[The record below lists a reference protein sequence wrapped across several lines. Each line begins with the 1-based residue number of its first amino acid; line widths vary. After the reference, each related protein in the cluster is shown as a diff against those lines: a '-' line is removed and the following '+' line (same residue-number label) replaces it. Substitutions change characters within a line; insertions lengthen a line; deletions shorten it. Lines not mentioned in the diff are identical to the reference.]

1 MTDLILQY
9 LNTLVSTV
17 GNIERTY
24 CIVERRSGSDGTTMP
39 YEYVGGGNFNPVEV
53 DGGSVSY
60 FRLRAA
66 RTLETVDGR
75 TAEKPIQATYPLRF
89 VAMIRRDE
97 NNPEV
102 YSQDVANILT
112 GTNQDLRTI
121 LGANR
126 AVITVTSIE
135 TDTPKIWQE
144 EFTTPITEPKYSSSM
159 VMIDLTVTVVA
170 TRSCWADC
178 ADYPD
183 ILQMFP
189 WCNPA
194 TLERL
199 TPEQLAC
206 IEGEL
211 CIPLCDQLAE
221 VAPEDVVVDVFD
233 CLSEAAQTEL
243 LDSECIIPPC
253 ADVTVEINGTLFDTV
268 ASGATI
274 DIPVI
279 NGGSNPVGS
288 LQGSDWV
295 IGNNATFINSVQV
308 TDQEAEIDANIAVEL
323 DGNPSGSWNAGTQ
336 TWEVTSI
343 PCSPVTQQVNGTT
356 IGTTVSGGT
365 NNQLIRNTAGTAIGT
380 AANPSVIANTTIRNS
395 AAPTWTDSVVAGV
408 TKTLAQG
415 KALDSDGATTLLA
428 DYIPAADG
436 FMFTCTPSPPCAD
449 ATIEINGTAFDT
461 VASGG
466 TLDIPV
472 INGGSNAVGSLQG
485 SDWVIGNNATFINSV
500 QVTDQEAEVDANIAV
515 ELDGNPSGS
524 WNAGTQTWEVTSSPC
539 ADATVTINGA
549 SLGATGDIPSGGSE
563 DLDVLQGGSPVGSWN
578 GSAWIIP
585 ACPAVPSLSIALS
598 DSTPNFGD
606 AVTITVTPTG
616 ITPTSYTFGLP
627 NKYGDLVNVTQA
639 SNVYVW
645 TANNIGADSVVVT
658 ATDGASIA
666 ANSISVTTTVD
677 VPFVSPKAV
686 FSYYKLIAAYA
697 GQWIRVRRTDTGV
710 ESDIPYTNG
719 VGDISAITAFVGTSA
734 FTVVTRYNQASNG
747 NQTQTTASLQ
757 TVLKGDS
764 FDVFQEWF
772 GFNAQ
777 RMPLT
782 LVSGLAANQTS
793 TEYLIQKMSYNIT
806 GNTRISVDSGTTMII
821 NSALV
826 GSANSISLY
835 DPSNVVYTPALRLTS
850 KHLLTAQFKN
860 ADPRVRYNGAN
871 QALTVASGSTAA
883 FATKAYTIKYLY
895 GDNAAGFK
903 SNEVASYAYCIDA
916 GDLSAAVEA
925 ILMELYDI

>member
-1 MTDLILQY
+1 MLEAIITY
-9 LNTLVSTV
+9 LNLKLGLLNYFEQQHCLCELKSDNEGKVSPV
-17 GNIERTY
+17 
-24 CIVERRSGSDGTTMP
+24 
-39 YEYVGGGNFNPVEV
+39 EYVGDANYTVVSHDAFDGVSYWRLRDKPTQDVLETKYQAGKRVEV
-53 DGGSVSY
+53 
-60 FRLRAA
+60 
-66 RTLETVDGR
+66 
-75 TAEKPIQATYPLRF
+75 KIPLRLVF
-89 VAMIRRDE
+89 SVRRDK
-97 NNPEV
+97 
-102 YSQDVANILT
+102 LT
-112 GTNQDLRTI
+112 
-121 LGANR
+121 
-126 AVITVTSIE
+126 
-135 TDTPKIWQE
+135 TDDAYAFDRIRQ
-144 EFTTPITEPKYSSSM
+144 
-159 VMIDLTVTVVA
+159 TVVA
-170 TRSCWADC
+170 QFNFDDGILKTTLGCEKVTVSVPTSNGDAKEVWDEETSETGTFEPTYAMVYGSIDIEVSVIYAGSCLPTECD
-178 ADYPD
+178 D
-183 ILQMFP
+183 IDPNILHAFDFCKPSVVAQ
-189 WCNPA
+189 
-194 TLERL
+194 L
-199 TPEQLAC
+199 TAEQVTCL
-206 IEGEL
+206 EGEL
-211 CIPLCDQLAE
+211 CVPLCEQLA
-221 VAPEDVVVDVFD
+221 AILPEDVVADVFD
-233 CLSEAAQTEL
+233 CLTLAAQTEL
-243 LDSECIIPPC
+243 LDSECVIP
-253 ADVTVEINGTLFDTV
+253 
-268 ASGATI
+268 
-274 DIPVI
+274 
-279 NGGSNPVGS
+279 
-288 LQGSDWV
+288 
-295 IGNNATFINSVQV
+295 
-308 TDQEAEIDANIAVEL
+308 
-323 DGNPSGSWNAGTQ
+323 
-336 TWEVTSI
+336 

-356 IGTTVSGGT
+356 IGTTASGGT
-365 NNQLIRNTAGTAIGT
+365 NNQVIRNTAGTAVGT
-380 AANPSVIANTTIRNS
+380 SANPSVIANTTLRNS
-395 AAPTWTDSVVAGV
+395 ATPTWTDSVVSGV

-428 DYIPAADG
+428 NYIPTANG
-436 FMFTCTPSPPCAD
+436 FMFTCTPSP
-449 ATIEINGTAFDT
+449 
-461 VASGG
+461 
-466 TLDIPV
+466 
-472 INGGSNAVGSLQG
+472 
-485 SDWVIGNNATFINSV
+485 
-500 QVTDQEAEVDANIAV
+500 
-515 ELDGNPSGS
+515 
-524 WNAGTQTWEVTSSPC
+524 PC

-549 SLGATGDIPSGGSE
+549 SLGATGTIPSGGSE

-585 ACPAVPSLSIALS
+585 TCPAVPSLSIALS